1 MVCVVCSTAACFGK
15 CCRFGTFRGGFP
27 PPHPHR
33 LTCDAARAGG
43 TAQKARA
50 LSPCPR
56 AECVSLSVR
65 QGVSVRNYKDDK
77 AVFTIPYRHPPLN
90 LFLCYL
96 CPTVGLS
103 SFLPR
108 FVVMLPLRRRPTLRA
123 IPRECRRRRLLPT
136 PAQPAYTAALR
147 LSRRRARS

>member
-1 MVCVVCSTAACFGK
+1 MDLIFLGLPCVFDGCLFWQMLL
-15 CCRFGTFRGGFP
+15 FRNVSRGISAP
-27 PPHPHR
+27 APHR

-77 AVFTIPYRHPPLN
+77 AVFTIPYRHPPLD
-90 LFLCYL
+90 LFRCYL

-123 IPRECRRRRLLPT
+123 IPRECRRKRLPPT
-136 PAQPAYTAALR
+136 PAQPAYT
-147 LSRRRARS
+147 

>member
-1 MVCVVCSTAACFGK
+1 MDLIFLGLPCVFDGCLFWQMLL
-15 CCRFGTFRGGFP
+15 FRNVSRGISAP
-27 PPHPHR
+27 APHR

-77 AVFTIPYRHPPLN
+77 AVFTIPYGYPLTCSDVTFAQRSGCHPFCRASWLC
-90 LFLCYL
+90 FLSAAVLHFARYRANAEES
-96 CPTVGLS
+96 GYH
-103 SFLPR
+103 PR
-108 FVVMLPLRRRPTLRA
+108 QRNQH
-123 IPRECRRRRLLPT
+123 IPKP
-136 PAQPAYTAALR
+136 
-147 LSRRRARS
+147 